1 MIRTSDDDKEED
13 GGGDGDDDGGDG
25 DVSLNLPP
33 PESCS
38 TSQSAPQESLK
49 NCNKS
54 MLHSNFQIAG
64 LVKYI
69 SN

>member
-33 PESCS
+33 PESYS
-38 TSQSAPQESLK
+38 TSQSAPQGSLE
-49 NCNKS
+49 NCNKFTLLAS
-54 MLHSNFQIAG
+54 FKLLG
-64 LVKYI
+64 LTSTYLI
-69 SN
+69 